1 MQTVTDYF
9 NDLWSKAGSGGWAAE
24 HKVEIN
30 GVEHSGI
37 NLISLK
43 TTGNLYEGIGI
54 GNAMSRQIDIQ
65 IRPQGTIPKQAE
77 MKVYTRLTK
86 TSFVKTRHWR
96 VKSSGTV
103 NSSLAAGTYYVKV
116 LDNLSRYADHK
127 IVLPKDCPP
136 ESEIVVSSY
145 NNDTPTAYV
154 KYYDEATS
162 TLGDMV
168 NIEVEQVAGMQIS
181 EEWQNRF
188 PNGIFPNGNLTK
200 FDAVRFSEWL
210 PKGVYYI
217 STRQTNRIT
226 GVMTIHGF
234 DAMLKSGQA
243 WQGETV
249 TESFPMDVNTALA
262 DICERMGVELDS
274 RSQIDTIFPVKD
286 FVDSVGYMT
295 MRSVLGRIAVAN
307 AGNWVMT
314 DEGKLRL
321 VPMVPGTDSVD
332 LGENAENVYPG
343 METLPFSRVELLN
356 ENGEIVGQAGEAED
370 AVTGRVLTA
379 VDPEGTDA
387 MAASILG
394 KIQGYVYYPFEA
406 ENAIL
411 TPAAELGDV
420 VTVGGVTSVIAQ
432 ETIYF
437 DSLYTADIAAP
448 TTDEVEDEYPY
459 LDERTRVKRAIAGT
473 RSEINK
479 TNDRIEF
486 AVENFD
492 EKISHTLKLDE
503 TGVYI
508 TDQNGVRVSIQNGQ
522 IAAQAITGDKIQG
535 NTITG
540 DKLIA
545 STVKAA
551 YLYGAL
557 IALTTTVIENG
568 KLIEKEVGTMSL
580 SSTTTGDGV
589 TLASKLAGLRI
600 EAGNGNV
607 WIKSSYGPFLQLGVG
622 EGDTAVC
629 QLGGGPLV
637 LSTDCYGTGTP
648 PTGTGRV
655 YFKKRS

>member
-9 NDLWSKAGSGGWAAE
+9 DELWSKAGSGGWAAE

-86 TSFVKTRHWR
+86 TSFVKTRHWS

-188 PNGIFPNGNLTK
+188 PNGNFPNGNLTK

-262 DICERMGVELDS
+262 DICERMGVELDP
-274 RSQIDTIFPVKD
+274 RSQIDTSFPVKD

-307 AGNWVMT
+307 AGNWVMADAWNEET
-314 DEGKLRL
+314 GKPYLRL

-356 ENGEIVGQAGEAED
+356 EDGEIVGQAGEAES

-379 VDPEGTDA
+379 VNPEGTDA
-387 MAASILG
+387 MAASIMG
-394 KIQGYVYYPFEA
+394 KIRGYVYYPFEA

-432 ETIYF
+432 ETIYL

-459 LDERTRVKRAIAGT
+459 LDERTRIKRAIAGT
-473 RSEINK
+473 RSEITK
-479 TNDRIEF
+479 TNEQIKLKISASQAESLIKQEVDKITLSVSSGSGGSSFVMTYNGVVISAQTLDLHVDALNVDGDITARNLKGVAVALLTAAGLTAGQLSITGAQTADF
-486 AVENFD
+486 AVD
-492 EKISHTLKLDE
+492 LTS
-503 TGVYI
+503 
-508 TDQNGVRVSIQNGQ
+508 NGALRLTAGY
-522 IAAQAITGDKIQG
+522 G
-535 NTITG
+535 
-540 DKLIA
+540 
-545 STVKAA
+545 AA
-551 YLYGAL
+551 YMEGASGAYVNL
-557 IALTTTVIENG
+557 AGTKTAPECRLGG
-568 KLIEKEVGTMSL
+568 KLVLNTH
-580 SSTTTGDGV
+580 
-589 TLASKLAGLRI
+589 
-600 EAGNGNV
+600 
-607 WIKSSYGPFLQLGVG
+607 SYG
-622 EGDTAVC
+622 TA
-629 QLGGGPLV
+629 
-637 LSTDCYGTGTP
+637 TP
-648 PTGTGRV
+648 PTGTTGVV

>member
-234 DAMLKSGQA
+234 DAMLKSGQV
-243 WQGETV
+243 WQGEAV
-249 TESFPMDVNTALA
+249 TENFPMDVNTALA
-262 DICERMGVELDS
+262 DICERMGVELDP
-274 RSQIDTIFPVKD
+274 RSQIDTSFPVKD

-370 AVTGRVLTA
+370 AVIGRVLTA
-379 VDPEGTDA
+379 VNPEGTDA
-387 MAASILG
+387 MAESIMG

-473 RSEINK
+473 RSEITK
-479 TNDRIEF
+479 TNEQIALKISSAEAQSLIKQEVDKITLSVSSGSGGSSFVMTYNGVVISAQTLDLHVNALNVDGDITARNLKGVAVALLTAAGLTAGQLSITGAQTADF
-486 AVENFD
+486 AVDLSSN
-492 EKISHTLKLDE
+492 
-503 TGVYI
+503 
-508 TDQNGVRVSIQNGQ
+508 
-522 IAAQAITGDKIQG
+522 
-535 NTITG
+535 
-540 DKLIA
+540 
-545 STVKAA
+545 
-551 YLYGAL
+551 GAL
-557 IALTTTVIENG
+557 RLTAGTGSAYMKGGSGAYVDLRGTKTAPECRLGG
-568 KLIEKEVGTMSL
+568 KL
-580 SSTTTGDGV
+580 
-589 TLASKLAGLRI
+589 
-600 EAGNGNV
+600 
-607 WIKSSYGPFLQLGVG
+607 
-622 EGDTAVC
+622 
-629 QLGGGPLV
+629 V
-637 LSTDCYGTGTP
+637 LNTHSYGTGTP
-648 PTGTGRV
+648 TAVPDVSGVV